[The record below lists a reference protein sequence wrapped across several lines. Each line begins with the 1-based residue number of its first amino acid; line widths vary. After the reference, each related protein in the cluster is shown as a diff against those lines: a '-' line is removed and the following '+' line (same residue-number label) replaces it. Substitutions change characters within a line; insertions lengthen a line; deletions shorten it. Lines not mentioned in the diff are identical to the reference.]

1 MRMTKETDDLITISK
16 SALLE
21 LLREHLSVSIS
32 TDIEKGNYGFADAV
46 KTKVVISLDGEE
58 IASDTAEFSLPLTK
72 EQKGYY

>member
-1 MRMTKETDDLITISK
+1 MTKETEDLITISK

-32 TDIEKGNYGFADAV
+32 TDIEKGNYGFADVV

-58 IASDTAEFSLPLTK
+58 ISSDTAEFGLPLTE